1 MNFIEIKEEAK
12 KLTSKHILKFWKSS
26 LLVFASSIALAIIL
40 GIISGGVLA
49 FITELLALPL
59 YIGFISYILG
69 LTRKEEVSLTDIFQ
83 DYKKIGLI
91 VVTLIISYVFII
103 FGYILLI
110 IPGIMIAFSLVM
122 VGYLL
127 ADSKETSIS
136 KAKNI
141 IRESIEMMNGY
152 KLDYFIFELS
162 FIGWYF
168 LGAITFGI
176 AYIYV
181 ILYLCQYLILSKIKR
196 EKKILKQ
203 CGFSFFSNCAK
214 IRTEVLYEN
223 MCFRKW
229 SFWSCYCFLI
239 IKK

>member
-49 FITELLALPL
+49 FITELVALPL

-69 LTRKEEVSLTDIFQ
+69 LTREEEVSLTDIFQ

-136 KAKNI
+136 EAKNI

-181 ILYLCQYLILSKIKR
+181 IPYFTFANTLYYQRLKEKR
-196 EKKILKQ
+196 K
-203 CGFSFFSNCAK
+203 S
-214 IRTEVLYEN
+214 
-223 MCFRKW
+223 
-229 SFWSCYCFLI
+229 
-239 IKK
+239 

>member
-69 LTRKEEVSLTDIFQ
+69 LTREEEVSLTDIFQ

-110 IPGIMIAFSLVM
+110 IPGIIIAFSLVM
-122 VGYLL
+122 VVYLL

-136 KAKNI
+136 EAKNI

-181 ILYLCQYLILSKIKR
+181 IPYFTFANTLYYQRLKEKR
-196 EKKILKQ
+196 K
-203 CGFSFFSNCAK
+203 S
-214 IRTEVLYEN
+214 
-223 MCFRKW
+223 
-229 SFWSCYCFLI
+229 
-239 IKK
+239 

>member
-26 LLVFASSIALAIIL
+26 LLVFASSITLAIIL

-69 LTRKEEVSLTDIFQ
+69 LTRKKEVSLTDIFQ

-136 KAKNI
+136 EAKNI

-152 KLDYFIFELS
+152 KLDYFVFELS
-162 FIGWYF
+162 FIGWHF

-181 ILYLCQYLILSKIKR
+181 IPYFTFANTLYYQRLKEKR
-196 EKKILKQ
+196 K
-203 CGFSFFSNCAK
+203 S
-214 IRTEVLYEN
+214 
-223 MCFRKW
+223 
-229 SFWSCYCFLI
+229 
-239 IKK
+239 

>member
-59 YIGFISYILG
+59 YIGFISYILD

-136 KAKNI
+136 EAKNI

-162 FIGWYF
+162 FIGWYL

-181 ILYLCQYLILSKIKR
+181 IPYFTFANTLYYQRLKEKR
-196 EKKILKQ
+196 K
-203 CGFSFFSNCAK
+203 S
-214 IRTEVLYEN
+214 
-223 MCFRKW
+223 
-229 SFWSCYCFLI
+229 
-239 IKK
+239 

>member
-69 LTRKEEVSLTDIFQ
+69 LTREEEVSLTDIFQ

-127 ADSKETSIS
+127 ADSKETIIS
-136 KAKNI
+136 EAKNI

-181 ILYLCQYLILSKIKR
+181 IPYFTFANTLYYQRLKEKR
-196 EKKILKQ
+196 K
-203 CGFSFFSNCAK
+203 S
-214 IRTEVLYEN
+214 
-223 MCFRKW
+223 
-229 SFWSCYCFLI
+229 
-239 IKK
+239 

>member
-69 LTRKEEVSLTDIFQ
+69 LTREEEVSLTDIFQ

-136 KAKNI
+136 EAKNI

-162 FIGWYF
+162 FIGWYL

-181 ILYLCQYLILSKIKR
+181 IPYFTFANTLYYQRLKEKR
-196 EKKILKQ
+196 K
-203 CGFSFFSNCAK
+203 S
-214 IRTEVLYEN
+214 
-223 MCFRKW
+223 
-229 SFWSCYCFLI
+229 
-239 IKK
+239 

>member
-12 KLTSKHILKFWKSS
+12 KLTSRHILKFWKSS

-59 YIGFISYILG
+59 YIGFISYILS
-69 LTRKEEVSLTDIFQ
+69 LTREEEVSLTDIFQ

-136 KAKNI
+136 EARNI

-181 ILYLCQYLILSKIKR
+181 IPYFTFANTLYYQRLKEKR
-196 EKKILKQ
+196 K
-203 CGFSFFSNCAK
+203 S
-214 IRTEVLYEN
+214 
-223 MCFRKW
+223 
-229 SFWSCYCFLI
+229 
-239 IKK
+239 

>member
-59 YIGFISYILG
+59 YIGFISYILS

-136 KAKNI
+136 EAKNI

-168 LGAITFGI
+168 LGVITFGI

-181 ILYLCQYLILSKIKR
+181 IPYFTFANTLYYQRLKEKR
-196 EKKILKQ
+196 K
-203 CGFSFFSNCAK
+203 S
-214 IRTEVLYEN
+214 
-223 MCFRKW
+223 
-229 SFWSCYCFLI
+229 
-239 IKK
+239 

>member
-26 LLVFASSIALAIIL
+26 LLVFASSITLAIIL

-69 LTRKEEVSLTDIFQ
+69 LTREEEVSLTDIFQ

-122 VGYLL
+122 VVYLL

-136 KAKNI
+136 EAKNI

-181 ILYLCQYLILSKIKR
+181 IPYFTFANTLYYQRLKEKR
-196 EKKILKQ
+196 K
-203 CGFSFFSNCAK
+203 S
-214 IRTEVLYEN
+214 
-223 MCFRKW
+223 
-229 SFWSCYCFLI
+229 
-239 IKK
+239 

>member
-26 LLVFASSIALAIIL
+26 LLVFASSITLAIIL

-69 LTRKEEVSLTDIFQ
+69 LTREEEVSLTDIFQ

-136 KAKNI
+136 EAKNI
-141 IRESIEMMNGY
+141 IRESREMMNGY
-152 KLDYFIFELS
+152 KLDYFVFELS
-162 FIGWYF
+162 FIGWHF

-181 ILYLCQYLILSKIKR
+181 IPYFTFANTLYYQRLKEKR
-196 EKKILKQ
+196 K
-203 CGFSFFSNCAK
+203 S
-214 IRTEVLYEN
+214 
-223 MCFRKW
+223 
-229 SFWSCYCFLI
+229 
-239 IKK
+239 

>member
-59 YIGFISYILG
+59 YIGFISYILS
-69 LTRKEEVSLTDIFQ
+69 LTREEEVSLTDIFQ

-91 VVTLIISYVFII
+91 IVTLIISYVFII

-136 KAKNI
+136 EARNI

-181 ILYLCQYLILSKIKR
+181 IPYFTFANTLYYQRLKEKR
-196 EKKILKQ
+196 E
-203 CGFSFFSNCAK
+203 A
-214 IRTEVLYEN
+214 
-223 MCFRKW
+223 
-229 SFWSCYCFLI
+229 
-239 IKK
+239 

>member
-26 LLVFASSIALAIIL
+26 LLIFASSIALAIIL

-136 KAKNI
+136 EARNI

-181 ILYLCQYLILSKIKR
+181 VPYFTFANTLYYQRLKEKR
-196 EKKILKQ
+196 K
-203 CGFSFFSNCAK
+203 
-214 IRTEVLYEN
+214 Y
-223 MCFRKW
+223 
-229 SFWSCYCFLI
+229 
-239 IKK
+239 

>member
-26 LLVFASSIALAIIL
+26 LLVFASSITLAIIL
-40 GIISGGVLA
+40 GIVSGGVLV

-59 YIGFISYILG
+59 YIGFISYILS
-69 LTRKEEVSLTDIFQ
+69 LTREEEVSLTDIFQ
-83 DYKKIGLI
+83 YYKKIGLI

-136 KAKNI
+136 EAKNI

-162 FIGWYF
+162 FIGWHF

-181 ILYLCQYLILSKIKR
+181 IPYFTFANTLYYQRLKEKR
-196 EKKILKQ
+196 K
-203 CGFSFFSNCAK
+203 S
-214 IRTEVLYEN
+214 
-223 MCFRKW
+223 
-229 SFWSCYCFLI
+229 
-239 IKK
+239 

>member
-49 FITELLALPL
+49 FITELLAFPL

-69 LTRKEEVSLTDIFQ
+69 LTREEEVSLTDIFQ

-136 KAKNI
+136 EAKNI

-181 ILYLCQYLILSKIKR
+181 IPYFTFANTLYYQRLKEKR
-196 EKKILKQ
+196 K
-203 CGFSFFSNCAK
+203 S
-214 IRTEVLYEN
+214 
-223 MCFRKW
+223 
-229 SFWSCYCFLI
+229 
-239 IKK
+239 

>member
-59 YIGFISYILG
+59 YIGFISYILS
-69 LTRKEEVSLTDIFQ
+69 LTREEEVSLTDIFQ
-83 DYKKIGLI
+83 NYKKIGLI

-136 KAKNI
+136 EARNI

-181 ILYLCQYLILSKIKR
+181 IPYFTFANTLYYQRLKEKR
-196 EKKILKQ
+196 K
-203 CGFSFFSNCAK
+203 S
-214 IRTEVLYEN
+214 
-223 MCFRKW
+223 
-229 SFWSCYCFLI
+229 
-239 IKK
+239 

>member
-12 KLTSKHILKFWKSS
+12 RLTSKHILKFWKSS
-26 LLVFASSIALAIIL
+26 LLVFGSSIALSIIL

-69 LTRKEEVSLTDIFQ
+69 ITKKEEVSLTDIFQ

-91 VVTLIISYVFII
+91 VVTLIISYVLIMI
-103 FGYILLI
+103 GYILLI

-127 ADSKETSIS
+127 ADSKETNPGE
-136 KAKNI
+136 ARNI
-141 IRESIEMMNGY
+141 IRQSREMMNGY
-152 KLDYFIFELS
+152 KMDYFIFELS

-168 LGAITFGI
+168 LGIITFGI

-181 ILYLCQYLILSKIKR
+181 IPYFTFANTLYYQRLKEKR
-196 EKKILKQ
+196 E
-203 CGFSFFSNCAK
+203 A
-214 IRTEVLYEN
+214 
-223 MCFRKW
+223 
-229 SFWSCYCFLI
+229 
-239 IKK
+239 

>member
-26 LLVFASSIALAIIL
+26 LLVFASSIALAITL

-122 VGYLL
+122 VVYLL

-136 KAKNI
+136 EAKNI

-152 KLDYFIFELS
+152 KLDYFVFELS
-162 FIGWYF
+162 FIGWHF

-181 ILYLCQYLILSKIKR
+181 IPYFTFANTLYYQRLKEKR
-196 EKKILKQ
+196 K
-203 CGFSFFSNCAK
+203 S
-214 IRTEVLYEN
+214 
-223 MCFRKW
+223 
-229 SFWSCYCFLI
+229 
-239 IKK
+239 

>member
-26 LLVFASSIALAIIL
+26 LLVFASSITLAIIL

-59 YIGFISYILG
+59 YIGFISYILS
-69 LTRKEEVSLTDIFQ
+69 LTREEEVSLTDIFQ

-91 VVTLIISYVFII
+91 VVTLIISCVFII

-136 KAKNI
+136 EARNI
-141 IRESIEMMNGY
+141 IRESREMMNGY

-162 FIGWYF
+162 FIGWHF

-181 ILYLCQYLILSKIKR
+181 IPYFTFANTLYYQRLKEKR
-196 EKKILKQ
+196 K
-203 CGFSFFSNCAK
+203 S
-214 IRTEVLYEN
+214 
-223 MCFRKW
+223 
-229 SFWSCYCFLI
+229 
-239 IKK
+239 

>member
-69 LTRKEEVSLTDIFQ
+69 LTREEEVSLTDIFQ

-181 ILYLCQYLILSKIKR
+181 IPYFTFANTLYYQRLKEKR
-196 EKKILKQ
+196 K
-203 CGFSFFSNCAK
+203 S
-214 IRTEVLYEN
+214 
-223 MCFRKW
+223 
-229 SFWSCYCFLI
+229 
-239 IKK
+239 

>member
-26 LLVFASSIALAIIL
+26 LLVFASSITLAIIL

-136 KAKNI
+136 EARNI
-141 IRESIEMMNGY
+141 IRESREMMNGY

-162 FIGWYF
+162 FIGWHF

-181 ILYLCQYLILSKIKR
+181 IPYFTFANTLYYQRLKEKR
-196 EKKILKQ
+196 K
-203 CGFSFFSNCAK
+203 S
-214 IRTEVLYEN
+214 
-223 MCFRKW
+223 
-229 SFWSCYCFLI
+229 
-239 IKK
+239 

>member
-26 LLVFASSIALAIIL
+26 LLVFASSITLAIIL

-136 KAKNI
+136 EAKNI
-141 IRESIEMMNGY
+141 IRESREMMNGY
-152 KLDYFIFELS
+152 KLDYFVFELS
-162 FIGWYF
+162 FIGWHF

-181 ILYLCQYLILSKIKR
+181 IPYFTFANTLYYQRLKEKR
-196 EKKILKQ
+196 K
-203 CGFSFFSNCAK
+203 S
-214 IRTEVLYEN
+214 
-223 MCFRKW
+223 
-229 SFWSCYCFLI
+229 
-239 IKK
+239 

>member
-26 LLVFASSIALAIIL
+26 LLVFASSIALAITL

-59 YIGFISYILG
+59 YIGFISYILS

-122 VGYLL
+122 VVYLL

-136 KAKNI
+136 EARNI
-141 IRESIEMMNGY
+141 IKESREMMNGY

-162 FIGWYF
+162 FIGWHF

-181 ILYLCQYLILSKIKR
+181 IPYFTFANTLYYQRLKEKR
-196 EKKILKQ
+196 K
-203 CGFSFFSNCAK
+203 S
-214 IRTEVLYEN
+214 
-223 MCFRKW
+223 
-229 SFWSCYCFLI
+229 
-239 IKK
+239 

>member
-26 LLVFASSIALAIIL
+26 LLVFASSIALAITL

-59 YIGFISYILG
+59 YIGFISYILS

-122 VGYLL
+122 VVYLL

-136 KAKNI
+136 EAKNI

-162 FIGWYF
+162 FIGWHF

-181 ILYLCQYLILSKIKR
+181 IPYFTFANTLYYQRLKEKR
-196 EKKILKQ
+196 K
-203 CGFSFFSNCAK
+203 S
-214 IRTEVLYEN
+214 
-223 MCFRKW
+223 
-229 SFWSCYCFLI
+229 
-239 IKK
+239 

>member
-59 YIGFISYILG
+59 YIGFISYILS
-69 LTRKEEVSLTDIFQ
+69 LTREEEVSLTDIFQ

-136 KAKNI
+136 EAKNI

-181 ILYLCQYLILSKIKR
+181 IPYFTFANTLYYQRLKEKR
-196 EKKILKQ
+196 K
-203 CGFSFFSNCAK
+203 S
-214 IRTEVLYEN
+214 
-223 MCFRKW
+223 
-229 SFWSCYCFLI
+229 
-239 IKK
+239 

>member
-91 VVTLIISYVFII
+91 IVTLIISYILIVI
-103 FGYILLI
+103 GYILLI
-110 IPGIMIAFSLVM
+110 IPGIMISFSLVM

-136 KAKNI
+136 EAKNI

-181 ILYLCQYLILSKIKR
+181 IPYFTFANTLYYQRLKEKR
-196 EKKILKQ
+196 K
-203 CGFSFFSNCAK
+203 S
-214 IRTEVLYEN
+214 
-223 MCFRKW
+223 
-229 SFWSCYCFLI
+229 
-239 IKK
+239 

>member
-136 KAKNI
+136 EAKNI
-141 IRESIEMMNGY
+141 IRESREMMNGY

-162 FIGWYF
+162 FIGWHF

-181 ILYLCQYLILSKIKR
+181 IPYFTFANTLYYQRLKEKR
-196 EKKILKQ
+196 K
-203 CGFSFFSNCAK
+203 S
-214 IRTEVLYEN
+214 
-223 MCFRKW
+223 
-229 SFWSCYCFLI
+229 
-239 IKK
+239 

>member
-69 LTRKEEVSLTDIFQ
+69 LTRKKEVSLTDIFQ

-136 KAKNI
+136 EARNI
-141 IRESIEMMNGY
+141 IRESREMMNGY

-162 FIGWYF
+162 FIGWHF

-181 ILYLCQYLILSKIKR
+181 IPYFTFANTLYYQRLKEKR
-196 EKKILKQ
+196 K
-203 CGFSFFSNCAK
+203 S
-214 IRTEVLYEN
+214 
-223 MCFRKW
+223 
-229 SFWSCYCFLI
+229 
-239 IKK
+239 

>member
-26 LLVFASSIALAIIL
+26 LLVFASSITLAIIL

-69 LTRKEEVSLTDIFQ
+69 LTREEEVSLTDIFQ

-136 KAKNI
+136 EAKNI

-162 FIGWYF
+162 FIGWHF

-181 ILYLCQYLILSKIKR
+181 IPYFTFANTLYYQRLKEKR
-196 EKKILKQ
+196 K
-203 CGFSFFSNCAK
+203 S
-214 IRTEVLYEN
+214 
-223 MCFRKW
+223 
-229 SFWSCYCFLI
+229 
-239 IKK
+239 

>member
-26 LLVFASSIALAIIL
+26 LLVFASSITLAIIL
-40 GIISGGVLA
+40 GIISGGVLV

-69 LTRKEEVSLTDIFQ
+69 LTREEEVSLTDIFQ

-136 KAKNI
+136 EAKNI

-181 ILYLCQYLILSKIKR
+181 IPYFTFANTLYYQRLKEKR
-196 EKKILKQ
+196 K
-203 CGFSFFSNCAK
+203 S
-214 IRTEVLYEN
+214 
-223 MCFRKW
+223 
-229 SFWSCYCFLI
+229 
-239 IKK
+239 

>member
-12 KLTSKHILKFWKSS
+12 KLTSKHILKFWKSN
-26 LLVFASSIALAIIL
+26 LLVFASSISLAIIL

-136 KAKNI
+136 EAKNI

-181 ILYLCQYLILSKIKR
+181 IPYFTFANTLYYQRLKEKR
-196 EKKILKQ
+196 K
-203 CGFSFFSNCAK
+203 S
-214 IRTEVLYEN
+214 
-223 MCFRKW
+223 
-229 SFWSCYCFLI
+229 
-239 IKK
+239 

>member
-69 LTRKEEVSLTDIFQ
+69 LTRKEEVSLADIFQ

-136 KAKNI
+136 EARNI

-181 ILYLCQYLILSKIKR
+181 IPYFTFANTLYYQRLKERR
-196 EKKILKQ
+196 E
-203 CGFSFFSNCAK
+203 A
-214 IRTEVLYEN
+214 
-223 MCFRKW
+223 
-229 SFWSCYCFLI
+229 
-239 IKK
+239 

>member
-26 LLVFASSIALAIIL
+26 LLVFASSITLAIIL

-122 VGYLL
+122 VVYLL

-136 KAKNI
+136 EARNI
-141 IRESIEMMNGY
+141 IRESREMMNGY

-162 FIGWYF
+162 FIGWHF

-181 ILYLCQYLILSKIKR
+181 IPYFTFANTLYYQRLKEKR
-196 EKKILKQ
+196 K
-203 CGFSFFSNCAK
+203 S
-214 IRTEVLYEN
+214 
-223 MCFRKW
+223 
-229 SFWSCYCFLI
+229 
-239 IKK
+239 

>member
-49 FITELLALPL
+49 FITELVALPL

-110 IPGIMIAFSLVM
+110 VPGIMIAFSLVM

-136 KAKNI
+136 EAKNI

-181 ILYLCQYLILSKIKR
+181 IPYFTFANTLYYQRLKEKR
-196 EKKILKQ
+196 K
-203 CGFSFFSNCAK
+203 S
-214 IRTEVLYEN
+214 
-223 MCFRKW
+223 
-229 SFWSCYCFLI
+229 
-239 IKK
+239 

>member
-49 FITELLALPL
+49 FITELIALPL

-110 IPGIMIAFSLVM
+110 VPGIMIAFSLVM

-136 KAKNI
+136 EAKNI

-181 ILYLCQYLILSKIKR
+181 IPYFTFANTLYYQRLKEKR
-196 EKKILKQ
+196 K
-203 CGFSFFSNCAK
+203 S
-214 IRTEVLYEN
+214 
-223 MCFRKW
+223 
-229 SFWSCYCFLI
+229 
-239 IKK
+239 

>member
-12 KLTSKHILKFWKSS
+12 RLTSKHILKFWKSS
-26 LLVFASSIALAIIL
+26 LLVFGSSIALSIIL

-91 VVTLIISYVFII
+91 VVTLIISYVLIMI
-103 FGYILLI
+103 GYILLI

-127 ADSKETSIS
+127 ADSKETNPGE
-136 KAKNI
+136 ARNI
-141 IRESIEMMNGY
+141 IRQSREMMNGY
-152 KLDYFIFELS
+152 KMDYFIFELS
-162 FIGWYF
+162 FIGWYL
-168 LGAITFGI
+168 LGVITFGI

-181 ILYLCQYLILSKIKR
+181 IPYFTFANTLYYQR
-196 EKKILKQ
+196 LKE
-203 CGFSFFSNCAK
+203 
-214 IRTEVLYEN
+214 R
-223 MCFRKW
+223 RKA
-229 SFWSCYCFLI
+229 
-239 IKK
+239 

>member
-59 YIGFISYILG
+59 YIGFISYILS

-136 KAKNI
+136 EAKNI

-181 ILYLCQYLILSKIKR
+181 IPYFTFANTLYYQRLKEKR
-196 EKKILKQ
+196 K
-203 CGFSFFSNCAK
+203 S
-214 IRTEVLYEN
+214 
-223 MCFRKW
+223 
-229 SFWSCYCFLI
+229 
-239 IKK
+239 

>member
-59 YIGFISYILG
+59 YIGFISYILS
-69 LTRKEEVSLTDIFQ
+69 LTREEEVSLTDIFQ
-83 DYKKIGLI
+83 NYKKIGLI
-91 VVTLIISYVFII
+91 VVTLIISYVLII

-122 VGYLL
+122 IGYLL

-136 KAKNI
+136 EARNI
-141 IRESIEMMNGY
+141 ISESIEMMNGY

-181 ILYLCQYLILSKIKR
+181 IPYFTFANTLYYQRLKEKR
-196 EKKILKQ
+196 K
-203 CGFSFFSNCAK
+203 S
-214 IRTEVLYEN
+214 
-223 MCFRKW
+223 
-229 SFWSCYCFLI
+229 
-239 IKK
+239 

>member
-91 VVTLIISYVFII
+91 IVTLIISYILIVI
-103 FGYILLI
+103 GYILLI
-110 IPGIMIAFSLVM
+110 IPGIMISFSLVM

-136 KAKNI
+136 EAKNI

-162 FIGWYF
+162 FIGWHF

-181 ILYLCQYLILSKIKR
+181 IPYFTFANTLYYQRLKEKR
-196 EKKILKQ
+196 K
-203 CGFSFFSNCAK
+203 S
-214 IRTEVLYEN
+214 
-223 MCFRKW
+223 
-229 SFWSCYCFLI
+229 
-239 IKK
+239 

>member
-59 YIGFISYILG
+59 YIGFISYILS
-69 LTRKEEVSLTDIFQ
+69 LTREEEVSLTDIFQ

-136 KAKNI
+136 EARNI
-141 IRESIEMMNGY
+141 ISESIEMMNGY

-181 ILYLCQYLILSKIKR
+181 IPYFTFANTLYYQRLKERR
-196 EKKILKQ
+196 E
-203 CGFSFFSNCAK
+203 A
-214 IRTEVLYEN
+214 
-223 MCFRKW
+223 
-229 SFWSCYCFLI
+229 
-239 IKK
+239 